1 MKTKHLSLTHSKIE
15 SNKQVLDSIQQYEN
29 DEKTLFLSL
38 FDLLLTQKY
47 LYFINKNIANDT

>member
-1 MKTKHLSLTHSKIE
+1 LSLTHSKIE